1 MSENEET
8 TPVSPLVQLM
18 IDTDG
23 NEEKIGQTVIAVL
36 ELLTMR
42 AANDCAYAI
51 RSDDGRALFVIAVEE
66 DAKMLE
72 EILPEHFKDYADPP
86 NEDEPEQLEL
96 DFDTNT
102 DPGDEQD
109 EPTSESV

>member
-23 NEEKIGQTVIAVL
+23 NGEKIGQTVIAVL

-42 AANDCAYAI
+42 AASDCAYAI
-51 RSDDGRALFVIAVEE
+51 RSDDGKALFVIAVEE

-72 EILPEHFKDYADPP
+72 DILPEHFKDYADPP
-86 NEDEPEQLEL
+86 NEDEQTEL
-96 DFDTNT
+96 DFDSNT